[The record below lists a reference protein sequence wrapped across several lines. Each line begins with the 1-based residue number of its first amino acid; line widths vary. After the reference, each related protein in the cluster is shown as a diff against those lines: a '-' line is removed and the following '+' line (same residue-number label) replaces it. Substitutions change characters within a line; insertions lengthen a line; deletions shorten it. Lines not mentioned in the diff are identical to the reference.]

1 MKISNCVYK
10 YPFFFWV
17 LEHAEADCFF
27 CFTNLM
33 SDIRDFFIKTLDE
46 SEKGINAM
54 MTKFVSKINTV
65 DPKVHERLMV
75 EQDIK
80 PQYFSFRW
88 LTLMLSQEFPLPDVL
103 RIWDSL
109 LSDDT
114 RSDFLIDVCTA
125 MVVVIRDDI
134 LTNDFAENMK
144 LLQVSFLFFFFCV
157 LLSYFLHE

>member
-1 MKISNCVYK
+1 
-10 YPFFFWV
+10 
-17 LEHAEADCFF
+17 
-27 CFTNLM
+27 M

-54 MTKFVSKINTV
+54 MTRFMAKIKSV
-65 DPKVHERLMV
+65 DPKVHERLIV

-88 LTLMLSQEFPLPDVL
+88 LTLMLVSPKYTHFANLKVITLLLFQSQEFALPDVL

-134 LTNDFAENMK
+134 LINDFPENMK
-144 LLQVSFLFFFFCV
+144 LLQNFPPMDIHRI
-157 LLSYFLHE
+157 LSRAASLSK

>member
-1 MKISNCVYK
+1 
-10 YPFFFWV
+10 
-17 LEHAEADCFF
+17 
-27 CFTNLM
+27 M

-54 MTKFVSKINTV
+54 MTRFMAKIKSV
-65 DPKVHERLMV
+65 DPKVHERLIV

-88 LTLMLSQEFPLPDVL
+88 LTLMLVSPKYTHFANLKVITLLVFQSQEFPLPDVL

-134 LTNDFAENMK
+134 LINDFPENMK
-144 LLQVSFLFFFFCV
+144 LLQNFPPMDIHRI
-157 LLSYFLHE
+157 LSRAASLSK